1 MTNEPNKRFP
11 RVSDCCKKTY
21 KMLYN
26 NDPSSTQQY
35 IPICTSCD
43 NQCKIVADEGLPD
56 DENRERRCTH
66 GGVPGATW
74 CTDCA
79 ACIHDP
85 NYGHDFSK
93 PEPQPS
99 APSMS
104 IEEAKNLLKTFY
116 FIWKKYHNRKD
127 LTLNYHSEAVNG
139 LIKASALIAASE
151 QRERDAEICEKTK
164 MEEPHLSNTDRGYL
178 WNRSLEEAKQEILN
192 QDSQQN
198 ISSNQN

>member
-1 MTNEPNKRFP
+1 MTPEPQKRFS
-11 RVSDCCKKTY
+11 RVSDCCKAPAMVSCGDEGTCCH
-21 KMLYN
+21 
-26 NDPSSTQQY
+26 
-35 IPICTSCD
+35 ICTACKNPCD
-43 NQCKIVADEGLPD
+43 VIADKGL
-56 DENRERRCTH
+56 NT
-66 GGVPGATW
+66 
-74 CTDCA
+74 
-79 ACIHDP
+79 
-85 NYGHDFSK
+85 
-93 PEPQPS
+93 EPQPS

-127 LTLNYHSEAVNG
+127 LTLNYHSEAVDG

-198 ISSNQN
+198 ISSKKSECQS